1 MIRHFIADDHPVVR
15 AGFRHIVEQDPEI
28 IVTGEAACGYHL
40 LDALT
45 RTIADVVLLDVSM
58 PGMSF
63 IETLKHLRDEHPSVK
78 ILVLSVHSED
88 QFAVR
93 ALRAGASGYLT
104 KDHSANELLDAVR
117 RVFRGGR
124 YISDTLAERLA
135 SFVDPRFEGMP
146 HERLSDREFEVLR
159 SLGTGLS
166 VKEAAD
172 ELHLSPKTVST
183 YRARLLEKMGLS
195 GTADIVRYVA
205 AHGLIQQ
212 PELTGSLA

>member
-1 MIRHFIADDHPVVR
+1 MIRLFIADDHPVVR
-15 AGFRHIVEQDPEI
+15 AGLRHIVEQDPD
-28 IVTGEAACGYHL
+28 VVVAGEAASGHNL
-40 LDALT
+40 LDVLT

-78 ILVLSVHSED
+78 ILVLSVHPED

-93 ALRAGASGYLT
+93 ALRAGASGYVT
-104 KDHSANELLDAVR
+104 KDHSATELLDAVR

-205 AHGLIQQ
+205 AYGLIQL
-212 PELTGSLA
+212 PELTAAFA

>member
-1 MIRHFIADDHPVVR
+1 MIRLFIADDHPIVR
-15 AGFRHIVEQDPEI
+15 AGLRHLVEQDPDMV
-28 IVTGEAACGYHL
+28 VTGEAASGHDML
-40 LDALT
+40 QALT
-45 RTIADVVLLDVSM
+45 RTIADVVLLDVTM
-58 PGMSF
+58 PSMSF
-63 IETLKHLRDEHPSVK
+63 ADTLQQLRDEHPSVK
-78 ILVLSVHSED
+78 VLVLSVHPED

-93 ALRAGASGYLT
+93 ALRAGASGYVT
-104 KDHSANELLDAVR
+104 KDHSGTELLDAVR

-124 YISDTLAERLA
+124 YVSATLAERLA

-159 SLGTGLS
+159 SLGTGMS

-172 ELHLSPKTVST
+172 ELRLSPKTVST

-205 AHGLIQQ
+205 THGLMQL
-212 PELTGSLA
+212 PETTLAYA

>member
-1 MIRHFIADDHPVVR
+1 MIRLFIADDHPVVR
-15 AGFRHIVEQDPEI
+15 AGLRHIVEQDPDV
-28 IVTGEAACGYHL
+28 IVTGEAASGYDL

-45 RTIADVVLLDVSM
+45 RTITDVVLLDVSM

-63 IETLKHLRDEHPSVK
+63 IETLKRLRDEHPSVK
-78 ILVLSVHSED
+78 ILVLSVHPED

-93 ALRAGASGYLT
+93 ALRAGASGYVT
-104 KDHSANELLDAVR
+104 KDHSATELLDAVR
-117 RVFRGGR
+117 RVFRGSR
-124 YISDTLAERLA
+124 YVSDTLAERLA

-183 YRARLLEKMGLS
+183 YRTRLLEKMGLS

-205 AHGLIQQ
+205 SPNLIQL
-212 PELTGSLA
+212 PETTVSFA

>member
-1 MIRHFIADDHPVVR
+1 MV
-15 AGFRHIVEQDPEI
+15 
-28 IVTGEAACGYHL
+28 VTGEAASGHDML
-40 LDALT
+40 QALT
-45 RTIADVVLLDVSM
+45 RTIADVVLLDVTM
-58 PGMSF
+58 PSMSF
-63 IETLKHLRDEHPSVK
+63 ADTLQQLRDEHPSVK
-78 ILVLSVHSED
+78 VLVLSVHPED

-93 ALRAGASGYLT
+93 ALRAGASGYVT
-104 KDHSANELLDAVR
+104 KDHSGTELLDAVR

-124 YISDTLAERLA
+124 YVSATLAERLA

-159 SLGTGLS
+159 SLGTGMS

-172 ELHLSPKTVST
+172 ELRLSPKTVST

-205 AHGLIQQ
+205 THGLMQL
-212 PELTGSLA
+212 PETTLAYA

>member
-1 MIRHFIADDHPVVR
+1 MIRLFIADDHPVVR
-15 AGFRHIVEQDPEI
+15 AGLRHLVEQDPDM
-28 IVTGEAACGYHL
+28 IVAGEASSGCHL
-40 LDALT
+40 LDVLT

-78 ILVLSVHSED
+78 ILVLSVHPED

-93 ALRAGASGYLT
+93 ALRAGASGYVT
-104 KDHSANELLDAVR
+104 KDHSGTEIPDAVR

-124 YISDTLAERLA
+124 YVSDTLAERLA

-172 ELHLSPKTVST
+172 ELRLSPKTVST

-205 AHGLIQQ
+205 SHGLIQLS
-212 PELTGSLA
+212 ELTASVA

>member
-1 MIRHFIADDHPVVR
+1 MIRIFIADDHPVVR
-15 AGFRHIVEQDPEI
+15 AGLRHIVEQDPDMT
-28 IVTGEAACGYHL
+28 VTGEAESRYGL
-40 LDALT
+40 IEALA
-45 RTIADVVLLDVSM
+45 RTIADIVLLDVSM

-63 IETLKHLRDEHPSVK
+63 SDTLQCLRDEHPSVK
-78 ILVLSVHSED
+78 ILVLSVHPED

-93 ALRAGASGYLT
+93 ALRAGASGYVT
-104 KDHSANELLDAVR
+104 KDHSGTQLLDAVR

-124 YISDTLAERLA
+124 YVSDTLAERLA

-172 ELHLSPKTVST
+172 ELRLSPKTVST

-195 GTADIVRYVA
+195 STADIVRYAA
-205 AHGLIQQ
+205 AHGLIQAPQ
-212 PELTGSLA
+212 AVVSFA

>member
-1 MIRHFIADDHPVVR
+1 MIRLFIADDHPVVR
-15 AGFRHIVEQDPEI
+15 AGLRHILEQDPGMV
-28 IVTGEAACGYHL
+28 VTGEAASRSEL

-58 PGMSF
+58 PGGSF
-63 IETLKHLRDEHPSVK
+63 ADTLLRLRDEHPSVK
-78 ILVLSVHSED
+78 VLVLSVHPED

-93 ALRAGASGYLT
+93 ALRAGASGYVT
-104 KDHSANELLDAVR
+104 KDHSATVLLDAVR
-117 RVFRGGR
+117 RVYRGGR

-172 ELHLSPKTVST
+172 ALQLSPKTVST

-205 AHGLIQQ
+205 VHGLVQL
-212 PELTGSLA
+212 PEAAVSFA

>member
-1 MIRHFIADDHPVVR
+1 MIRIFIADDHPVVR
-15 AGFRHIVEQDPEI
+15 AGLRFIVEQDPELV
-28 IVTGEAACGYHL
+28 VTGEAGSRLDL

-58 PGMSF
+58 PGASF
-63 IETLKHLRDEHPSVK
+63 TETLRQLRDEHPSVK
-78 ILVLSVHSED
+78 ILVLSVHPED

-93 ALRAGASGYLT
+93 ALRAGASGYVT
-104 KDHSANELLDAVR
+104 KDHSATQLLDGVR

-172 ELHLSPKTVST
+172 ELQLSPKTVST

-195 GTADIVRYVA
+195 STADIVRYA
-205 AHGLIQQ
+205 ATHGLIEA
-212 PELTGSLA
+212 PEAAVSFA

>member
-1 MIRHFIADDHPVVR
+1 MIRLLIADDHPIVR
-15 AGFRHIVEQDPEI
+15 AGLRHIVEQDPDI
-28 IVTGEAACGYHL
+28 TVTGEAASGNETLEL
-40 LDALT
+40 LG
-45 RTIADVVLLDVSM
+45 RTIADVVLLDVTM
-58 PGMSF
+58 PGTTF
-63 IETLKHLRDEHPSVK
+63 IHTLQRLRDEYPSVK
-78 ILVLSVHSED
+78 VLVLSVHPED

-93 ALRAGASGYLT
+93 ALRAGASGYVT
-104 KDHSANELLDAVR
+104 KDHSATVLLDAVR

-124 YISDTLAERLA
+124 YISATLAERLA
-135 SFVDPRFEGMP
+135 SFVDPRFDGMP

-205 AHGLIQQ
+205 AHGLIQL
-212 PELTGSLA
+212 PETTVSYA

>member
-1 MIRHFIADDHPVVR
+1 MIRLFIADDHPVVR
-15 AGFRHIVEQDPEI
+15 AGLRHIVEQDPGMV
-28 IVTGEAACGYHL
+28 VTGEAASRHDL

-58 PGMSF
+58 PGASF
-63 IETLKHLRDEHPSVK
+63 VDTLQHLRDEYPSVK
-78 ILVLSVHSED
+78 VLVLSVHPED

-93 ALRAGASGYLT
+93 ALRAGASGYVT
-104 KDHSANELLDAVR
+104 KDHSATVLLDAVR
-117 RVFRGGR
+117 RVYQGGR

-159 SLGTGLS
+159 NLGTGLS

-172 ELHLSPKTVST
+172 LLHLSPKTVST

-205 AHGLIQQ
+205 VHGLVQL
-212 PELTGSLA
+212 PEATVSYA